1 MKKFCILLYITF
13 VFVYYAGAEE
23 MKSNDVIVEILIG
36 SEKAEG
42 IIYDNNVGR
51 SFLSLLPL
59 TLKMSD
65 YNNTEKIGKI

>member
-13 VFVYYAGAEE
+13 VFVYYAG
-23 MKSNDVIVEILIG
+23 VEILIG

-42 IIYDNNVGR
+42 IIYDNNAGR

>member
-42 IIYDNNVGR
+42 II
-51 SFLSLLPL
+51 
-59 TLKMSD
+59 
-65 YNNTEKIGKI
+65 